1 MTACGAP
8 VVTLRR
14 GPFSRLLPADAAD
27 RTWLRRFVIRVLI
40 ATNMVLGLYY
50 FAWRFSSSINWSAW
64 PIALALLSAEVYSFM
79 GSVFFGVSMWKL
91 RVRGAAPLAPPG
103 KSVDVFITCYNEP
116 VEIVRQTVRHALAIR
131 YAHETYVL
139 DDGNLPAIRAMA
151 AAEGVG
157 YIVRSAN
164 WSGKQRH
171 AKAGNLNNALFQTTG
186 EFLVVLDA
194 DQLAH
199 PAFLD
204 NTLAYF
210 DDAKVAFV
218 QTSQPFYKVPDGD
231 PFGSHAPLFYGPIQQ
246 SKDGWNAA
254 FFCGSNA
261 VLRREALMQL
271 GLMYYGREL
280 VRRVRRALRAAEGV
294 LHAAEGRLGSIVDR
308 LERERVHGA
317 LHTLHGAVRHARKE
331 LRAGTPVQMVTWD
344 FQRAAE
350 AVARSLVQAD
360 LAQIGA
366 ELAELDGLPG
376 IESGRTTTDM
386 SELLG
391 DDDALAALTRRDASP
406 LVAIG
411 TVHSLLLAVDMD
423 RADEAQPL
431 MPLATISVTEDM
443 ATAMRLHSL
452 GWTSIYHYEELA
464 QGLAP
469 EDLGT
474 ALQQRLRWA
483 QGTLQV
489 LLRENPLTL
498 AGLSLGQRMMY
509 LSTMWSYLS
518 GFFTVIY
525 LIAPVLFLTLH
536 VSPIRA
542 FSGEFYWHLFPFLL
556 TNQVLFL
563 VIGWGLSTWR
573 GQQYSLA
580 LFPIWIRSVTSA
592 VGNVCF
598 GRGLGFAVTAKT
610 RQEGRYL
617 RMIRPQLAA
626 MALLCFAAIVGLGRL
641 AFGFTTDGVPILV
654 NVGWACYNLVTL
666 GVVLTA
672 ATYTPDESEVAADEP
687 ETAHLAAFV
696 AQRRG
701 RGASAA

>member
-1 MTACGAP
+1 MANTT
-8 VVTLRR
+8 VVPLRR
-14 GPFSRLLPADAAD
+14 GPLGRLLPNDPAD
-27 RTWLRRFVIRVLI
+27 RVWLRRFVIRVLI
-40 ATNMVLGLYY
+40 ATNLLLGVYY
-50 FAWRFSSSINWSAW
+50 LAWRFTASINWSAW
-64 PIALALLSAEVYSFM
+64 PIALALLAAELYSFV
-79 GSVFFGVSMWKL
+79 GSLFFGVSMWKL
-91 RVRGAAPLAPPG
+91 RERGVARPAPPG
-103 KSVDVFITCYNEP
+103 KTVDIFITAYNEP
-116 VEIVRQTVRHALAIR
+116 VEIVRETVRRALAVR
-131 YAHETYVL
+131 YPHQTYVL
-139 DDGNLPAIRAMA
+139 DDGNSPAMRAMTE
-151 AAEGVG
+151 AEGCG
-157 YIVRSAN
+157 YIVRSDD

-186 EFLVVLDA
+186 EFLLILDA

-204 NTLAYF
+204 QTLAYF
-210 DDAKVAFV
+210 DDPKVAFV
-218 QTSQPFYKVPDGD
+218 QTPQPFYNVPQGD

-246 SKDGWNAA
+246 GKDGWNAA

-271 GLMYYGREL
+271 GLVYYGREL
-280 VRRVRRALRAAEGV
+280 ERRVRRALRTADGV
-294 LHAAEGRLGSIVDR
+294 LRDAERRLDTIGERD
-308 LERERVHGA
+308 ERERVRAG
-317 LHTLHGAVRHARKE
+317 LRELRGAVAKALTE
-331 LRAGTPVQMVTWD
+331 LRSGTPVQLITWE

-366 ELAELDGLPG
+366 ELAELGGLPDLPAADAAG
-376 IESGRTTTDM
+376 VAAD
-386 SELLG
+386 G
-391 DDDALAALTRRDASP
+391 DGALAALTSRDASP
-406 LVAIG
+406 LAAIG
-411 TVHSLLLAVDMD
+411 AVHGLLQAVDMD

-431 MPLATISVTEDM
+431 MPMATISVTEDM

-452 GWTSIYHYEELA
+452 GWTSIYHHEELA

-498 AGLSLGQRMMY
+498 PGLSPGQRLMY

-525 LIAPVLFLTLH
+525 LIAPVLYLTLRI
-536 VSPIRA
+536 SPIRA

-556 TNQVLFL
+556 TNQLLFL
-563 VIGWGLSTWR
+563 VVGWGVSTWR

-580 LFPIWIRSVTSA
+580 LFPIWIKAVTSA

-598 GRGLGFAVTAKT
+598 GRGLGFAVTPKT

-617 RMIRPQLAA
+617 HMVRPQLAA
-626 MALLCFAAIVGLGRL
+626 MALLCLAAVFGLGRL
-641 AFGFTTDGVPILV
+641 AFGYTSDGLPILI
-654 NVGWACYNLVTL
+654 NVGWACYNLITL

-672 ATYTPDESEVAADEP
+672 ATYQPATPDASGAP
-687 ETAHLAAFV
+687 ETAELATLV

-701 RGASAA
+701 RGAAAA